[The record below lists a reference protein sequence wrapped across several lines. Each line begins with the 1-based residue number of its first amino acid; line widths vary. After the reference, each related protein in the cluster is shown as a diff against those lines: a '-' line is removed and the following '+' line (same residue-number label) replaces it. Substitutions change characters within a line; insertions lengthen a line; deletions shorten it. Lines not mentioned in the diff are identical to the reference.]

1 MRVATRRLRA
11 ALRLFAPVLPATA
24 TTRATSGLAW
34 LGRAVGTVRDLDVLK
49 MAVSKRGR
57 QLEPA
62 LQRALRPLHQ
72 TIAKRRVVAHADF
85 ITVLNSTRYRH
96 LLAQL
101 DALGQPQRASRR
113 AGALGNLA
121 PRLVRPVWDAVLKA
135 GRRLDSDP
143 AAADYHRLRVR
154 VKRLRYTL
162 ESLQTIGGKQVRRT
176 IDRLIRLQDLLGAHQ
191 DCITQA
197 AWLTTYADSVGLRT
211 ATLLATGALMQVL
224 ERRARR
230 SRTRATK
237 EWSGFER
244 RALRDKA
251 LAEFALP
258 QRGVGSVR
266 LVPAASSNRLARGAS
281 VNARHTWRTGRT

>member
-24 TTRATSGLAW
+24 TARATSGLVW

-72 TIAKRRVVAHADF
+72 TIAKRRAAAHADL
-85 ITVLNSTRYRH
+85 IKILNSTRYRH
-96 LLAQL
+96 LLARL
-101 DALGQPQRASRR
+101 DALGQPRRASSRR
-113 AGALGNLA
+113 AGAIGNLA

-135 GRRLDSDP
+135 GRRLDAEPS
-143 AAADYHRLRVR
+143 AADYHRLRVR

-176 IDRLIRLQDLLGAHQ
+176 IDRLIRMQDLLGAHQ

-197 AWLTTYADSVGLRT
+197 AWLSTYADSAGPRT
-211 ATLLATGALMQVL
+211 AALLATGALMQVL

-230 SRTRATK
+230 SRARATK

-244 RALRDKA
+244 RQPQDKV

-266 LVPAASSNRLARGAS
+266 RVQAVPSKSSGPVTCHRQ
-281 VNARHTWRTGRT
+281 